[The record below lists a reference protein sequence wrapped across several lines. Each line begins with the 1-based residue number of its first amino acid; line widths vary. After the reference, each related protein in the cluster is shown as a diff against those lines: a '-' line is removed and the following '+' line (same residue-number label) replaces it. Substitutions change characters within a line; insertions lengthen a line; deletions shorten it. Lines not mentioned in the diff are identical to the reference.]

1 MPTFLAEPARQNGLA
16 FHPDEAREFVKVL
29 AKRKERNRDCCREL
43 FFGMFFDGTNNNAKR
58 DRPLFAHSN
67 VARLHDT
74 FPQHMESDGF
84 FPIYAPGV
92 GTKFDDIG
100 DSGEGDDLVWGETD
114 RRRGLAF
121 AEKGE
126 ARIVWALLQVL
137 NRLNRYFAKAD
148 LLDFNQIK
156 KLSNDLTEANTP
168 LWAKVVSPAASA
180 VAQWTMKRKLID
192 ARRNEVLGELCR
204 QLEQK
209 IAAARKARPNPK
221 VLGIRLSVF
230 GFSRGATKA
239 RVFSNWF
246 LDMCEAASGSHT
258 LGGLPVDFDFVGIFD
273 TVASVGLANSSLVAD
288 GHMEWAD
295 AERNL
300 RIPSAVKRC
309 LHLVSA
315 HEVRRSF
322 PLDSI
327 SVGQSLSAHFKEVV
341 YPGVHSDVGGGYAP
355 TEQGRGT
362 DKNGHDMLSRVA
374 LAQMYREARL
384 ANVPLDVSGSGISSV
399 AKEALTVAPATIE
412 AFNGYVAACK
422 VKSGRLSQIMD
433 EQTRLYVRWRRL
445 RLGNMASLP
454 SVQRSK
460 PQDRTD
466 ILEANKELAEEARL
480 LGAPVIAANLSVFDT
495 PVVTLIKLG
504 RRAKDSYDK
513 RGIDG
518 AHHEEF
524 KRLKPDWDA
533 PGHLPDPVAR
543 LFDDW
548 VHDSRA
554 WFKPF
559 GDDDH
564 IWERKQLQRM
574 ERLERQKKMREKLEQ
589 ANKATPGIQNTVFVP
604 PLTDS
609 EKRELETWQKT
620 GQVPS
625 QTSGREPFTMGA
637 GYLRYRRIYYG
648 SDANIVAMS
657 TPNKQAVA

>member
-1 MPTFLAEPARQNGLA
+1 
-16 FHPDEAREFVKVL
+16 
-29 AKRKERNRDCCREL
+29 
-43 FFGMFFDGTNNNAKR
+43 
-58 DRPLFAHSN
+58 
-67 VARLHDT
+67 
-74 FPQHMESDGF
+74 MEGDGF

-137 NRLNRYFAKAD
+137 NRLHRYFAKTD

-156 KLSNDLTEANTP
+156 KLSNDLTEANAP
-168 LWAKVVSPAASA
+168 LWAKVISPAASA

-192 ARRNEVLGELCR
+192 ARRNEVLGDLCR
-204 QLEQK
+204 QLGQK

-230 GFSRGATKA
+230 GFSRGAAKA
-239 RVFSNWF
+239 RVFSNRF
-246 LDMCEAASGSHT
+246 LDMCEAASGSHA

-327 SVGQSLSAHFKEVV
+327 SVGQSLSSHFKEIV
-341 YPGVHSDVGGGYAP
+341 YPGVHSDVGGGYEP

-362 DKNGHDMLSRVA
+362 DKSGHDMLSRVA
-374 LAQMYREARL
+374 LAQMYRDSRL
-384 ANVPLDVSGSGISSV
+384 ANVPLDVNGSGVASA

-412 AFNGYVAACK
+412 VFNGYVAACK
-422 VKSGRLSQIMD
+422 VKNGRLSQIMD
-433 EQTRLYVRWRRL
+433 EQTRLYIRWRRL
-445 RLGNMASLP
+445 RLNNMASLP
-454 SVQRSK
+454 SVQRCK

-466 ILEANKELAEEARL
+466 ILEANKEFAEEAKL
-480 LGAPVIAANLSVFDT
+480 LGAPVASAELSLFDP

-513 RGIDG
+513 RGIDS
-518 AHHEEF
+518 AHYEEF

-564 IWERKQLQRM
+564 IWERQQRQRM
-574 ERLERQKKMREKLEQ
+574 TRLERQQKLREKLEQ
-589 ANKATPGIQNTVFVP
+589 ANKVTPGIRNTTFVP

-609 EKRELETWQKT
+609 EKQELEAWKKT
-620 GQVPS
+620 GQLPT
-625 QTSGREPFTMGA
+625 QPSGREPFTMGG
-637 GYLRYRRIYYG
+637 GYLRYRRIYFG

-657 TPNKQAVA
+657 EPSKQAVA